1 MTCNF
6 NGGSVFPLHLY
17 FFFLLILGSL
27 IRLFYYL
34 SLFFSLFLIFLKRNQ
49 INVFKRDK
57 GGFILVVN
65 LGLLIN
71 ILGGLCLATSGV
83 L

>member
-1 MTCNF
+1 MTCNSTGVQSSLSTF
-6 NGGSVFPLHLY
+6 I
-17 FFFLLILGSL
+17 FLKLILGSL
-27 IRLFYYL
+27 IRIFYYL